1 MSGAALLKRSQW
13 CQRRLAD
20 QPGEV
25 VCSSLITP
33 PPSIHRR
40 AAPAQSTPP
49 GPLSQRWAN
58 LPPET
63 RRRLSQILARVIA
76 RHRLPHNRK
85 EVPDD

>member
-1 MSGAALLKRSQW
+1 MVSTSARRPARRGRLLKPDH
-13 CQRRLAD
+13 A
-20 QPGEV
+20 
-25 VCSSLITP
+25 P